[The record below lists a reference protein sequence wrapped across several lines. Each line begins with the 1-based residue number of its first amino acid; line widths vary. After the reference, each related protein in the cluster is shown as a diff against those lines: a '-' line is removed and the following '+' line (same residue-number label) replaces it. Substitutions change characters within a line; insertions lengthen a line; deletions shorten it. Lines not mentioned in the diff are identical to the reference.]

1 MKIIA
6 EIGTSH
12 GGNLQKAFSL
22 IDAASDAGAD
32 AVKFQWVYADEILH
46 PDTGFVDL
54 PGGKISLYE
63 NFKKLEC
70 SAEFFKKCMD
80 YARKKNLLFVCSPFG
95 EKSFGELAEILPDAI
110 KIASPETNH
119 FPLLKKCAEIY
130 KKIPVI
136 LSSGVSKLG
145 DIEKALEIIT
155 KDDYATVCPQKKFP
169 QISVLHCI
177 TSYPAPEDEY
187 NVKCVETLSEIFGVP
202 CGISDH
208 SLDAV
213 LVPVLCCAMGG
224 EILEKHITL
233 SRKTDGLDDKVALE
247 PEQFSLMVHSVRQA
261 ESILKKFQ
269 KEGGILHENLENSAR
284 KEIFRQLQYE
294 FSAEKIQ
301 KILGSGIKKLAPSEK
316 PNYFRTNRSLHFTRD
331 MKKGE
336 ILQKNDV
343 AVLRT
348 EKILS
353 VGLGAEFLDEI
364 LGARLVRDAE
374 NGSGVQWSDF
384 IEKNPVR

>member
-1 MKIIA
+1 
-6 EIGTSH
+6 
-12 GGNLQKAFSL
+12 
-22 IDAASDAGAD
+22 
-32 AVKFQWVYADEILH
+32 
-46 PDTGFVDL
+46 
-54 PGGKISLYE
+54 
-63 NFKKLEC
+63 
-70 SAEFFKKCMD
+70 
-80 YARKKNLLFVCSPFG
+80 
-95 EKSFGELAEILPDAI
+95 
-110 KIASPETNH
+110 
-119 FPLLKKCAEIY
+119 
-130 KKIPVI
+130 
-136 LSSGVSKLG
+136 
-145 DIEKALEIIT
+145 
-155 KDDYATVCPQKKFP
+155 
-169 QISVLHCI
+169 
-177 TSYPAPEDEY
+177 
-187 NVKCVETLSEIFGVP
+187 
-202 CGISDH
+202 
-208 SLDAV
+208 
-213 LVPVLCCAMGG
+213 MGG